1 MKLKNDKL
9 YLNIFVIILIFNA
22 IILYFCMNEL
32 FTYDYSVIVAIDIS
46 SIYFISMTNSVVL
59 LIYIFKY
66 IKNKTHNLTWK
77 QILNK
82 YLFRFYILCIFSI
95 VFCPITIHFGSYPL
109 GERYTYFNFI
119 FNPLSF
125 LIINPDI
132 PILNILENIIGNVI
146 IFIPLGFYI
155 SYYKKFNIAKTIAFA
170 IGFSTFIESIQYIF
184 TRFMPQIFIL
194 NKITIYTERLSDFG
208 DVTLN
213 SLGVLIGYLLYKN
226 IFEEKIIKSHET
238 KL

>member
-1 MKLKNDKL
+1 MNFKNDKL
-9 YLNIFVIILIFNA
+9 YLNIFIIILIFNS
-22 IILYFCMNEL
+22 IILCFCMNKL
-32 FTYDYSVIVAIDIS
+32 FTHDYSIIMSIDIS
-46 SIYFISMTNSVVL
+46 SIYFISITNSLLL

-132 PILNILENIIGNVI
+132 PISNIIENITGNVI

-155 SYYKKFNIAKTIAFA
+155 SYYKKFNITKIITFA
-170 IGFSTFIESIQYIF
+170 IGFSAFIESIQYIF
-184 TRFMPQIFIL
+184 TRCMPQIFIL
-194 NKITIYTERLSDFG
+194 NKVTIYAERLSDFG
-208 DVTLN
+208 DITLN

-226 IFEEKIIKSHET
+226 IFKKRLIKSYEA